1 MSAIVETLTEFQNYA
16 RDHITGYEKGEAQI
30 FLDRF
35 FIAFG
40 HKGHKEAGATLEQR
54 IKKNDS
60 KGTSFADMLWK
71 PRLLIEM
78 KKRGSKL
85 QLHYR
90 QAFDYWLNAVPNRPR
105 YVILCNFDEFWICDF
120 DRQLNEPVEGRPCRH
135 SYSLPRFQIHV
146 LGRKGT
152 DLRE

>member
-1 MSAIVETLTEFQNYA
+1 MLFAILPVSHGAEACALCAENTLLWFLRAHIIAPQGGSVSAVVEALTDFQTYV
-16 RDHITGYEKGEAQI
+16 RDHITGDEKGEAQV

-60 KGTSFADMLWK
+60 KGTAFADLLWK
-71 PRLLIEM
+71 PRVLIEM

-90 QAFDYWLNAVPNRPR
+90 QAFDYWLRAF
-105 YVILCNFDEFWICDF
+105 FD
-120 DRQLNEPVEGRPCRH
+120 QSG
-135 SYSLPRFQIHV
+135 SYPHEV
-146 LGRKGT
+146 K
-152 DLRE
+152 